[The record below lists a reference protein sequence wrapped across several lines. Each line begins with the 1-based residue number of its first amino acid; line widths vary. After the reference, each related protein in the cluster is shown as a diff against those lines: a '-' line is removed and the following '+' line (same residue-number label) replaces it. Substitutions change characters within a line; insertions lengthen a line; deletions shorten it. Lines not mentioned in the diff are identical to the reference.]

1 MDHIHKDS
9 VVVIGYAPPLISPS
23 QDTSRVAV
31 LSIHAISAFTHR
43 QRHFQVQAEST
54 LSYFPARAQRS
65 IYTPSFLLQLLTF
78 SAFSCYSEPF
88 SYKRYPPLHFLKKKL
103 DWIVLSHNVNV
114 NRCFNSPIL
123 LLS

>member
-1 MDHIHKDS
+1 MDQILKDS
-9 VVVIGYAPPLISPS
+9 VVVIGYAPHPSISPS
-23 QDTSRVAV
+23 QDTSRVVV
-31 LSIHAISAFTHR
+31 LSIHLISAFTHH

-88 SYKRYPPLHFLKKKL
+88 SYKRYPPLHFLKKKIGL
-103 DWIVLSHNVNV
+103 DCAVT
-114 NRCFNSPIL
+114 
-123 LLS
+123 